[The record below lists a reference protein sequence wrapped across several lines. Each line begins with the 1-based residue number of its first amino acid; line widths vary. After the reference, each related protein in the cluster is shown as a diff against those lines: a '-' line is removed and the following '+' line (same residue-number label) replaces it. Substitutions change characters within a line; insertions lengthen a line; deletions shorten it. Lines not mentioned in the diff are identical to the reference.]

1 MTDLIAQSGGRRD
14 NAPAAAATVVRRR
27 GEPRQRRG
35 RRQADRG
42 GESAQWFTAAR
53 PNAARPNGR
62 RRRLAVDGVVEVD
75 GVKRL
80 IDKPPVGGHA
90 DLRKGNRIETRSSK
104 WSVRTGL
111 V

>member
-14 NAPAAAATVVRRR
+14 NAPAAATVVRRR

-35 RRQADRG
+35 WRQADRR
-42 GESAQWFTAAR
+42 GESAQGFTAAR

-75 GVKRL
+75 RVKRL
-80 IDKPPVGGHA
+80 VDEPPVGGHA